1 MDVDGC
7 RWVSVRIVLTGQL
20 CSRPAAR
27 GLSAGTEV
35 AHRTGAIGPG
45 PARRRHTEPVVALFG
60 RAAALALL
68 DDARR
73 EASAGSGRLVLITG
87 EAGIGKSTV
96 AQQAVRPAQEAGTR
110 VARGFAVD
118 DPGAPA
124 LWPWRRVG
132 RDVPEIAAALETI
145 TPDEPDD
152 AATFRLGEAVS
163 AAVERAAARN
173 GLLLIIE
180 DAHWADGVS
189 LSVLKNVALD
199 VVSTR
204 ALIVVTARDLPG
216 TPYAKVHSDLVRM
229 AGTVPVP
236 LTGLPVES
244 VTSWLGSAEVADGW
258 LPHAADVVARTGG
271 NPFYIRTVTSQ
282 PPPGPGSV
290 ALDRSL
296 ADRAGLR
303 DLMVSPL
310 AGLPV
315 EARRT
320 VETAALVGERLSPA
334 LLAAARGCPVERISE
349 HLASA
354 VRAGILTF
362 GSTGLAFRHAIVR
375 DAIAAQ
381 LPDAQR
387 AAVHAGIARALDE
400 TGEPSLVGAAAGHWD
415 RAGGPAAAATCRDR
429 AGRAATIAARELA
442 HDRAVEF
449 ARMQLRH
456 SRSLGESEEVLA
468 AETVRLARYE
478 WAAGLLPSA
487 LDSCR
492 RAADLAEAGG
502 RPDLLAEAALVP
514 QGVGSVDVSRFAV
527 GLAHRALDRLPAGDS
542 PLRARLLG
550 QLAIAAADE
559 AADTSAGPLSAQALD
574 MARRI
579 ADPRA
584 ELEAI
589 AARHFALCY
598 PQAVTERAGLAR
610 RALELADAA
619 PMGRLWGLLWLA
631 DIALQRGDLDQWDTV
646 TQDIG
651 ALAGRTGS
659 PVARWH
665 VRRMRAVRLAQSGE
679 FAAAIEQ
686 ADEGRRIAERVGDVS
701 MIGMHYAFRVQLAL
715 LRGLPE
721 ELPVEALAMLERA
734 PAMPLITTSRAQIAL
749 LLGRRPVAEALVAG
763 LADLPDRMPLGPRW
777 MGSIGTLGELA
788 VVLGDTE
795 LAARCY
801 RVLAPQ
807 SGWFWGD
814 GGGTPFAGGSVELP
828 MGRLARAAGHP
839 DAALAHF
846 RRAVEADTR
855 IGARPFTALARLG
868 AAQCLADLRRA
879 PAEAAELA
887 AAAKAEF
894 DILGM
899 PGPSAAAARVLD
911 QLPRGPAETPLT
923 AREAEIVTL
932 VADGL
937 SNKDIAG
944 RLFLSVRTVESHV
957 RSALAKLHLST
968 RTELAVWVHR
978 RERP

>member
-1 MDVDGC
+1 M
-7 RWVSVRIVLTGQL
+7 
-20 CSRPAAR
+20 
-27 GLSAGTEV
+27 
-35 AHRTGAIGPG
+35 
-45 PARRRHTEPVVALFG
+45 VALFG
-60 RAAALALL
+60 REAALALL
-68 DDARR
+68 DGARR

-87 EAGIGKSTV
+87 EAGIGKSTL
-96 AQQAVRPAQEAGTR
+96 AQEAVRPAQETGTP

-132 RDVPEIAAALETI
+132 RDVPEIAAALDTI

-152 AATFRLGEAVS
+152 AARFRLGEAVS
-163 AAVERAAARN
+163 TAVARAAADN

-189 LSVLKNVALD
+189 LSVLKSVALD

-216 TPYAKVHSDLVRM
+216 TSYASVHSDLVRM

-236 LTGLPVES
+236 LSGLPVES
-244 VTSWLGSAEVADGW
+244 VTHWLRAAAVADGW
-258 LPHAADVVARTGG
+258 LPHVADVVARTGG
-271 NPFYIRTVTSQ
+271 NPFYIRTVTAQ

-296 ADRAGLR
+296 ADRSGVR
-303 DLMVSPL
+303 DLLVSPL
-310 AGLPV
+310 ASLPT

-334 LLAAARGCPVERISE
+334 LLAAARGRPVERISE
-349 HLASA
+349 HLAAA

-381 LPDAQR
+381 VPDERR
-387 AAVHAGIARALDE
+387 AATHAGIARALDE

-415 RAGGPAAAATCRDR
+415 RAGGPDAAATCRDR
-429 AGRAATIAARELA
+429 AGRAAAIAARELA
-442 HDRAVEF
+442 HDRAVEL
-449 ARMQLRH
+449 ARMQMRH
-456 SRSLGESEEVLA
+456 SASLGESAPVRA
-468 AETVRLARYE
+468 AETVQLARDE
-478 WAAGLLPSA
+478 WAAGLLPAA

-492 RAADLAEAGG
+492 RAAELAEAGD

-527 GLAHRALDRLPAGDS
+527 GLVHRALDRLPPGDS
-542 PLRARLLG
+542 ALRARLLG
-550 QLAIAAADE
+550 QLAVAAADE
-559 AADTSAGPLSAQALD
+559 AADSSAGPLSAQALA

-584 ELEAI
+584 ELETI

-598 PQAVTERAGLAR
+598 PQAVAERAGLAR

-619 PMGRLWGLLWLA
+619 PMGRLWGLLWSA
-631 DIALQRGDLDQWDTV
+631 DIALQRGDLDQWDTL
-646 TQDIG
+646 TQDIE

-679 FAAAIEQ
+679 FAAAIDQ
-686 ADEGRRIAERVGDVS
+686 AVEGRRIAERVGDLS
-701 MIGMHYAFRVQLAL
+701 MIGMYYAFRVQLAL
-715 LRGLPE
+715 VRGLPE
-721 ELPVEALAMLERA
+721 DLPLEAMAMLDRA

-749 LLGRRPVAEALVAG
+749 LTGRRQVAEALVAG

-777 MGSIGTLGELA
+777 MGSIGTLGELS
-788 VVLGDTE
+788 VDLGQAE

-807 SGWFWGD
+807 AGWFWGD

-828 MGRLARAAGHP
+828 MGRLARAAGRP
-839 DAALAHF
+839 EAALAHF

-855 IGARPFTALARLG
+855 IGARPFTALARLR
-868 AAQCLADLRRA
+868 AAECLADLGSA
-879 PAEAAELA
+879 PAEAAGLA
-887 AAAKAEF
+887 TAARAEF
-894 DILGM
+894 DALGM
-899 PGPSAAAARVLD
+899 PGPAAAAARVLD
-911 QLPRGPAETPLT
+911 RLPPVTAENPLT
-923 AREAEIVTL
+923 AREAEIAVL
-932 VADGL
+932 EADGL

-957 RSALAKLHLST
+957 RSALGKLQLTT
-968 RTELAVWVHR
+968 RTELAIWVHR
-978 RERP
+978 RQRP